1 MREPIIE
8 NLLNNFLNT
17 FLNYDETP
25 DRHSPVLL
33 IYLSL
38 FRNIGFEIDTIRLIH
53 VNILPLCVF
62 AFYLSL
68 KVKFPEIKKSL
79 LIILSFSLFLSPPIR
94 ALSIWP
100 DSRIYG
106 LLFFIISIYFFI
118 QFDTHKRFSDAIYN
132 TIFLC
137 LASYISPN
145 FGVFVIFYFYN
156 FLKYYKASIKTFIIL
171 VINFLVALPA
181 YYYLFKLQIFLI

>member
-1 MREPIIE
+1 M
-8 NLLNNFLNT
+8 
-17 FLNYDETP
+17 
-25 DRHSPVLL
+25 
-33 IYLSL
+33 
-38 FRNIGFEIDTIRLIH
+38 H
-53 VNILPLCVF
+53 VNILPLL
-62 AFYLSL
+62 YLFLFVL
-68 KVKFPEIKKSL
+68 KVKFPEIKSL

-181 YYYLFKLQIFLI
+181 YYYLLSYKFFLSKEAIC